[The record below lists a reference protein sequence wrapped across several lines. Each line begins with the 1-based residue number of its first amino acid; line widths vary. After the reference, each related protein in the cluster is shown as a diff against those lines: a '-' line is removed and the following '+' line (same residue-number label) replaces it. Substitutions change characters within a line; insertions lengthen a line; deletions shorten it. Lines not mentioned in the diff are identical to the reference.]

1 MSLISTF
8 ALNTLTLNVRFFK
21 MIPPLF
27 PACDQAFRAGMGE
40 FSSSHASFYPCLRNP
55 VYILYALRSLNL
67 RYQKYNHFIQMKVT
81 ERILYV
87 VQLIMPSEIPSL
99 G

>member
-1 MSLISTF
+1 MKPSG
-8 ALNTLTLNVRFFK
+8 R
-21 MIPPLF
+21 
-27 PACDQAFRAGMGE
+27 GWGGGGE

-67 RYQKYNHFIQMKVT
+67 RYQKYNQFIQMKVT

-99 G
+99 GWV